1 MKPRIRIDRL
11 LTERGLAESRQ
22 KAQAFVIAGQVL
34 ADEQKIT
41 KPGQQVAPE
50 AEIRILAPA
59 PKYVSRAGVKLEA
72 ALENFRL
79 SVGDKVCLDVG
90 SSTGGFTDCLL
101 QHGAAKVYAVDV
113 GTAQLHWKIRQD
125 ERVIVRERINAR
137 YLDSAVVPEPVQ
149 FVSCDVS
156 FISVTL
162 IFPAIRPLLTAEAE
176 LVVLA
181 KPQFEVGRGQVGK
194 GGIVEDPELHQQVT
208 EKVRKALQQIGFRR
222 VDEMESPIRGAE
234 GNKEFLLHGSG
245 LVNQDD

>member
-11 LTERGLAESRQ
+11 LTERGIAESRQ

-50 AEIRILAPA
+50 AEIRILGPT

-72 ALENFRL
+72 ALEKFEL
-79 SVGDKVCLDVG
+79 SVRDKVCLDVG
-90 SSTGGFTDCLL
+90 ASTGGFTDCLL

-125 ERVIVRERINAR
+125 ERVIVRERVNAR
-137 YLDSAVVPEPVQ
+137 YLSSELVPQQVQ
-149 FVSCDVS
+149 FVCCDVS

-162 IFPAIRPLLTAEAE
+162 IFPAIRPLLTAEAD

-194 GGIVEDPELHQQVT
+194 GGIVDDPELHRQVT
-208 EKVRKALQQIGFRR
+208 EKVRQALRQIGFRR

-245 LVNQDD
+245 LVSPDD

>member
-72 ALENFRL
+72 ALEKFRL
-79 SVGDKVCLDVG
+79 SVRDKVCLDVG

-162 IFPAIRPLLTAEAE
+162 IFPAIRPLLAAEAE

>member
-11 LTERGLAESRQ
+11 LIERGLAESRQ
-22 KAQAFVIAGQVL
+22 KAQAFVMAGQVL

-50 AEIRILAPA
+50 AEVRILGPA
-59 PKYVSRAGVKLEA
+59 PQYVSRAGVKLEA
-72 ALENFRL
+72 ALEKFQLDIR
-79 SVGDKVCLDVG
+79 DKVCLDIG
-90 SSTGGFTDCLL
+90 ASTGGFSDCLL

-113 GTAQLHWKIRQD
+113 GTAQLHWKIRKD
-125 ERVIVRERINAR
+125 ERVIVRERVNAR
-137 YLDSAVVPEPVQ
+137 YLNSAVVPEPVQ
-149 FVSCDVS
+149 FACCDVS

-162 IFPAIRPLLTAEAE
+162 IFPAIRPLLAAEAE

-194 GGIVEDPELHQQVT
+194 GGIVDDPALHQQVT
-208 EKVRKALQQIGFRR
+208 EKVRKALQQIGFRY
-222 VDEMESPIRGAE
+222 VAEMESPIRGAE

-245 LVNQDD
+245 LINRDD

>member
-11 LTERGLAESRQ
+11 LIERGLAESRQ
-22 KAQAFVIAGQVL
+22 KAQAFVMAGQVL

-50 AEIRILAPA
+50 AEVRILGPA
-59 PKYVSRAGVKLEA
+59 PQYVSRAGVKLEA
-72 ALENFRL
+72 ALEKFQLDIR
-79 SVGDKVCLDVG
+79 DKICLDIG

-113 GTAQLHWKIRQD
+113 GTAQLHWKIRKD
-125 ERVIVRERINAR
+125 KRVIVRERINAR
-137 YLDSAVVPEPVQ
+137 YLNSAVVPEPVQ
-149 FVSCDVS
+149 FVCCDVS

-162 IFPAIRPLLTAEAE
+162 IFSAIRPLLAAEAE

-194 GGIVEDPELHQQVT
+194 GGIVDDPALHQQVT
-208 EKVRKALQQIGFRR
+208 EKVRKALQHMGFRY
-222 VDEMESPIRGAE
+222 VGEMESPIRGAE

-245 LVNQDD
+245 LVNRDD

>member
-11 LTERGLAESRQ
+11 LIERGLAESRQ
-22 KAQAFVIAGQVL
+22 KAQAFVMAGQVL

-50 AEIRILAPA
+50 AEVRILGPA
-59 PKYVSRAGVKLEA
+59 PQYVSRAGVKLEA
-72 ALENFRL
+72 ALEKFQL
-79 SVGDKVCLDVG
+79 DIQDKVCLDIG
-90 SSTGGFTDCLL
+90 ASTGGFTDCLL
-101 QHGAAKVYAVDV
+101 RHGAAKVYAVDV

-125 ERVIVRERINAR
+125 ERVIVRERVNAR
-137 YLDSAVVPEPVQ
+137 YLNSAVVPEQVQ
-149 FVSCDVS
+149 FVCCDVS

-162 IFPAIRPLLTAEAE
+162 IFPALRPLLAAEAE

-194 GGIVEDPELHQQVT
+194 GGIVDDPALHQQVT
-208 EKVRKALQQIGFRR
+208 EKVRKALRHIGFRY
-222 VDEMESPIRGAE
+222 VAEMESPIRGAE

-245 LVNQDD
+245 LVNRDD

>member
-208 EKVRKALQQIGFRR
+208 EKVRKALQQIGFCR